1 MKQKLRY
8 LIGAALLLNGLTML
22 VAPAFWFQNVPSVQE
37 TGPLNFHL
45 VRDVGYAYLVAAGG
59 LVWRAINKGASGESA
74 AVLAAG
80 FLLLH
85 AGVHL
90 WEVAVGVC
98 GWGRFL
104 QDVPGVVVPGFLV
117 LWLSRA
123 DAQEAIHA

>member
-1 MKQKLRY
+1 VKQKLRY

-22 VAPAFWFQNVPSVQE
+22 VAPAFWFQSVPGVRE
-37 TGPLNFHL
+37 TGPLNLHL
-45 VRDVGYAYLVAAGG
+45 VRDVGCAYLVAALG
-59 LVWRAINKGASGESA
+59 LGWRALKGAPSESA

-90 WEVAVGVC
+90 WEVAVGIC
-98 GWGRFL
+98 GWDRFL
-104 QDVPGVVVPGFLV
+104 QDVPGVVVPGILV

-123 DAQEAIHA
+123 DTQVASHA